1 MDHTLLESPDNNS
14 SSNTVA
20 IVPNATNN
28 DGSTSATAPA
38 TPKSDNN
45 TSSNSDDPLFN
56 ASQAPQPL
64 SDMAHDEEETQPPSI
79 VIYLVEPFTM
89 GGSDRPEMQRL
100 ACLALLRCFQS
111 VLSVIPDHIRSNISV
126 QIISQESIVDIN
138 KSRNREKQSDHMKAL
153 ALNVFSQCR
162 RLLIH
167 TSNIK
172 SLTGFGTAA
181 MADLF
186 LKSKDVSNF
195 TPFDN
200 SFDPLGTKIHN
211 RDQLF

>member
-14 SSNTVA
+14 SNNAVA

-45 TSSNSDDPLFN
+45 TSSSNSDDPLFN

-195 TPFDN
+195 AKDLRVKT
-200 SFDPLGTKIHN
+200 HYV
-211 RDQLF
+211 DQLF